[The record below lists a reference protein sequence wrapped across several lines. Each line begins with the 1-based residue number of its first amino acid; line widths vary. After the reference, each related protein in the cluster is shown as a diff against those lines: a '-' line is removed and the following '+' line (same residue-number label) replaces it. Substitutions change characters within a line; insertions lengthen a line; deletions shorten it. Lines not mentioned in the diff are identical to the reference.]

1 MRKGS
6 AVVLLIKNSTMI
18 DPKGGKAAPD
28 DVSITV
34 RNIIGVTMEDLPEKN
49 RSEHERKLQ
58 QEIEAEVEE
67 RCKKKLACFQ
77 KTRGGVVKKGGTT
90 RASQPVS
97 SPFTLDE
104 HVHMIDV
111 SVMKVHLGSRV
122 GFGGL
127 MTNN

>member
-90 RASQPVS
+90 RASS